1 MLRGGKT
8 KNGEKACLLPWASKW
23 RWKKKKEGRKD
34 GRMDGGEREGVTRTV
49 SLFLS
54 LSLSTDGGYPSADND
69 GGKRSSG
76 GRAEWNGNGHVVESR
91 ARKARGGEGGRMF
104 RFWRI
109 FVLSIKGSR
118 AHGRGFLFAI
128 FTILKHHG
136 LDVEITN
143 CVNSYRKIFKIFNQ
157 S

>member
-1 MLRGGKT
+1 M
-8 KNGEKACLLPWASKW
+8 EVEEE
-23 RWKKKKEGRKD
+23 EGRKE
-34 GRMDGGEREGVTRTV
+34 GRMDGWMGERERGGDENGVA
-49 SLFLS
+49 LS
-54 LSLSTDGGYPSADND
+54 LSLSPRTAAILADND

-91 ARKARGGEGGRMF
+91 ARKARGGEGGKMF

-118 AHGRGFLFAI
+118 ARGRGFLFAI